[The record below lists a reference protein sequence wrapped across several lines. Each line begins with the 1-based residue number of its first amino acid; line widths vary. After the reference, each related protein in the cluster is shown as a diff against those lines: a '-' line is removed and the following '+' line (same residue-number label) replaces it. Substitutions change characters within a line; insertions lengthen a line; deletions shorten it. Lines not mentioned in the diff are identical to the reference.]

1 MRPAR
6 HHPAHHNLKEP
17 TKARRLTPA
26 ERLASAEKDFLLEE
40 IADQSSWDQF
50 LVEQAVFHFGQRLTE
65 FSCNDLRDV
74 LPELGHG
81 FLGAAI
87 NALSRG
93 GVIAHTGRMVPSTQA
108 NTHGHR
114 IAVWELTAKGQAI
127 AAKRR
132 AARTQR
138 TEAA

>member
-1 MRPAR
+1 MAR
-6 HHPAHHNLKEP
+6 K
-17 TKARRLTPA
+17 LTPA
-26 ERLASAEKDFLLEE
+26 ERLASADKDFLLEE

-50 LVEQAVFHFGQRLTE
+50 LVEQAVFHFGQRHDD

-93 GVIAHTGRMVPSTQA
+93 GIIQHTGRTVPSTQA

-114 IAVWELTAKGQAI
+114 IGVWQLTHKARRI
-127 AAKRR
+127 AAQRR
-132 AARTQR
+132 AAAIRK
-138 TEAA
+138 AAA